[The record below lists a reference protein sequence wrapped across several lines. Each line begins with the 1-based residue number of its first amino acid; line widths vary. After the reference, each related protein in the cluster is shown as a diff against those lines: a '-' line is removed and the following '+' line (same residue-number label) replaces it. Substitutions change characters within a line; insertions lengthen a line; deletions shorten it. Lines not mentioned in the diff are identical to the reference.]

1 MRRMIL
7 TLAEWDENG
16 NMLDLV
22 PWISTMCWT
31 WMTECPVK
39 QRPRTFPS
47 TAPTSA
53 VNEARRETNIR

>member
-1 MRRMIL
+1 MRLRIV
-7 TLAEWDENG
+7 TLAEWDKNE

-22 PWISTMCWT
+22 PWISTMGST
-31 WMTECPVK
+31 WMAEGEVK